1 MVNDVLPAIAGSDK
15 LAALG
20 APLSLPALQSLPME
34 VEASIVTAPMETE
47 QLSKTGSNELAALQP
62 PQETPALIAS

>member
-1 MVNDVLPAIAGSDK
+1 M
-15 LAALG
+15 
-20 APLSLPALQSLPME
+20 PALQSLPME